1 VAVVCPIDEVI
12 PVFTTSDLSSLFGIT
27 LPPLKQPAIF
37 KYMNMRNV
45 TTCGVKKR
53 QDAGHTSCP
62 NVLFL
67 VFL

>member
-12 PVFTTSDLSSLFGIT
+12 PVFTTSDLSLLFGIT

-45 TTCGVKKR
+45 TTCGVTKR